1 MRLLI
6 LGPLEGYISTAGK
19 IAIAR
24 GATVAHA
31 DDIEQGL
38 GMGLWLPI
46 RHEPARLDAH
56 DLPRACRRRMQRLFI
71 DLVVCFVLRSGATW
85 PGHRFRVPGGG
96 SGRGNVRHC
105 TGRRNGTSVLI
116 LCPRALADAPKL
128 EKLAKLS

>member
-38 GMGLWLPI
+38 G
-46 RHEPARLDAH
+46 A
-56 DLPRACRRRMQRLFI
+56 
-71 DLVVCFVLRSGATW
+71 LRSGHGADLLMMDVIWETDTW
-85 PGHRFRVPGGG
+85 SVKLVH
-96 SGRGNVRHC
+96 
-105 TGRRNGTSVLI
+105 NG
-116 LCPRALADAPKL
+116 
-128 EKLAKLS
+128 